1 MTPTRILTAS
11 LACLGLALSPACAQE
26 ETEAAPAAQE
36 VSAPSAPALTMD
48 DVNAAPEDWREVDA
62 DNLLIFETTKGR
74 IVIEM
79 LPEVAPKHVEQ
90 FRAIAKSGDFDG
102 TTFHRV
108 IDDFMAQGG
117 DIFALKGRES
127 GLPNIPA
134 EFTFRRNPAE
144 MPVNLKGNPQEAK
157 QGLYKGFPIATQS
170 QFLAEMTADGSVDS
184 WVLHCPGV
192 VSTARTNDP
201 NSANSQFFLMR
212 YKGDHLD
219 KTYTAWGRV
228 LEGFDVVRAIK
239 IGPEPNGSP
248 IENPDILNK
257 AYMATQMP
265 ESERI
270 KAFVQRTDTQLW
282 SDRLAAAAQLKNDI
296 CDLPQVPAVIE
307 G

>member
-11 LACLGLALSPACAQE
+11 LAFMGLALSPSCAQE
-26 ETEAAPAAQE
+26 TAEAAPEAQP
-36 VSAPSAPALTMD
+36 VSASSAPALTMD

-102 TTFHRV
+102 TIFHRV

-212 YKGDHLD
+212 YKADHLD
-219 KTYTAWGRV
+219 KQYTAWFSTPLDRGKACFTEACVALMRV
-228 LEGFDVVRAIK
+228 KASVDFRQKLRRGDELADAVAVVFFEDIVLPPAIQRRDVQLGAARA
-239 IGPEPNGSP
+239 
-248 IENPDILNK
+248 
-257 AYMATQMP
+257 
-265 ESERI
+265 
-270 KAFVQRTDTQLW
+270 
-282 SDRLAAAAQLKNDI
+282 DRPSHL
-296 CDLPQVPAVIE
+296 
-307 G
+307 